1 MFIDLLNN
9 KKVGLKT
16 WCTKK
21 KFLLWRHT
29 LGVQFNFFFVQTKL
43 FYMRDG
49 KKITKEK
56 LQTLNLKAI
65 GESNI
70 FFLQKLTLAFI

>member
-1 MFIDLLNN
+1 MEAYS
-9 KKVGLKT
+9 
-16 WCTKK
+16 
-21 KFLLWRHT
+21 
-29 LGVQFNFFFVQTKL
+29 LGTVYFFFFVQTKL

>member
-1 MFIDLLNN
+1 
-9 KKVGLKT
+9 
-16 WCTKK
+16 
-21 KFLLWRHT
+21 
-29 LGVQFNFFFVQTKL
+29 
-43 FYMRDG
+43 MRDG